1 MEGHVQL
8 RNMLNIF
15 ADGYCVLSGLELTV
29 YSSADAAKDKKKK
42 PEAKEQVEVVQDWDG
57 KGMLNTYENGVLIEC
72 KSGKKLQMLAPSAE
86 EKESWLAVN
95 GHLAVTRSAMRKL
108 EKGIIT
114 KEEFAQLIEADTKAK
129 VAWAKYCAPGDLDS
143 FAEGIS
149 PLRVRDLDSGE
160 AKDLTTEEVDKL
172 FDEHA
177 YNTFKQANTTLVGI
191 GEGEQLNDDAPPENK
206 AGGLGMSDFKL
217 RKLLGKGAF
226 GTVVLAELKSSSI
239 KPNTM
244 AFDLVQA
251 TSNRFFAIKILRK
264 LEMSSYTKHR
274 TQLERQIMA
283 RVAHPFIAALKFSF
297 QSADKLYLGMEFF
310 QGGDLFH
317 HLRRDRRRRGLG
329 MSRSKFYTAELV
341 SALAHLH
348 ALHIVYRDLK
358 PSNVMID
365 VLGHV
370 RLVDFGLC
378 KQQVVSKTAARTF
391 VGTRAYVA
399 PEVIRMNFKYSWLAD
414 SRTTGPKQ
422 KGYGAACDWW
432 SLGILLYEMLLGETP
447 FDGSTPQM
455 TFDNILNKHPRYPSK
470 MPADALSILKE
481 LLRKDPRKRLGCYP
495 GLRDACSVKEHP
507 FLSSIKWDEMLQLK
521 IRPPWTPTLDGTPT
535 DMKYVDLE
543 FAGVKPEDTAS
554 KRKLT
559 AQERQREH
567 FEHFTYV
574 LRVPSE
580 ADGMPTEEDEE
591 KELRLEAEKEAEEK
605 ANGGGSS
612 AAAAADEKVGGG
624 AAAAAAAG
632 SDAGAAGVTS
642 TSGAA
647 AAGPAAGAAAV
658 TSSSGGAASG
668 SAAEAP
674 APAPAPAPAEEA
686 KPAAAATTAQQAE
699 EPPTAPA

>member
-1 MEGHVQL
+1 MEGKVQL

-15 ADGYCVLSGLELTV
+15 ADGYCVLSGLELLV
-29 YSSADAAKDKKKK
+29 FSSDKDAKNKKK
-42 PEAKEQVEVVQDWDG
+42 PTEKEQVEVVNDWDG
-57 KGMLNTYENGVLIEC
+57 KGMINSYENGVIIEC
-72 KSGKKLQMLAPSAE
+72 KSGKKMQLLAPSAE

-95 GHLAVTRSAMRKL
+95 GHLAVTRSAMKKL
-108 EKGIIT
+108 EKGVIT
-114 KEEFAQLIEADTKAK
+114 KEEYNQLIEADTKAK

-149 PLRVRDLDSGE
+149 PLRIKNLDNGE
-160 AKDLTTEEVDKL
+160 AKDLTTEQVDNL
-172 FDEHA
+172 FDEQA
-177 YNTFKQANTTLVGI
+177 YDTFKRSDQTTLTSVG
-191 GEGEQLNDDAPPENK
+191 EDQLLGDDVPNENK
-206 AGGLGMSDFKL
+206 PGGLGMSDFKL

-239 KPNTM
+239 KPDSM
-244 AFDLVQA
+244 AFELVNA

-329 MSRSKFYTAELV
+329 MSRSKFYTAQLV

-365 VLGHV
+365 VLGHT

-447 FDGSTPQM
+447 FDGSTPQV
-455 TFDNILNKHPRYPSK
+455 RV
-470 MPADALSILKE
+470 
-481 LLRKDPRKRLGCYP
+481 
-495 GLRDACSVKEHP
+495 ACSTRH
-507 FLSSIKWDEMLQLK
+507 
-521 IRPPWTPTLDGTPT
+521 
-535 DMKYVDLE
+535 
-543 FAGVKPEDTAS
+543 
-554 KRKLT
+554 
-559 AQERQREH
+559 
-567 FEHFTYV
+567 
-574 LRVPSE
+574 
-580 ADGMPTEEDEE
+580 
-591 KELRLEAEKEAEEK
+591 
-605 ANGGGSS
+605 
-612 AAAAADEKVGGG
+612 
-624 AAAAAAAG
+624 
-632 SDAGAAGVTS
+632 
-642 TSGAA
+642 
-647 AAGPAAGAAAV
+647 
-658 TSSSGGAASG
+658 
-668 SAAEAP
+668 
-674 APAPAPAPAEEA
+674 
-686 KPAAAATTAQQAE
+686 
-699 EPPTAPA
+699 